1 VKYIIAKNNVSSKE
15 IRARMEYIYD
25 LFHIYTLKDNINST
39 KDIIVLKTIPESA
52 IDLYMIVGHDRRT
65 DEYIRDNYKKIK
77 ESNIVVIAC
86 NTSKFSS
93 LKLLKNKN
101 IFLPKNGG
109 IIDFYDGTN
118 YGFDFNTTDEEIML
132 YRNKNRNL
140 YKMLN
145 DTFERRII

>member
-1 VKYIIAKNNVSSKE
+1 MKYIIAKSNVNSKE

-39 KDIIVLKTIPESA
+39 KDIIVLKTIPASA

-118 YGFDFNTTDEEIML
+118 YGFDFNITDEEIIL
-132 YRNKNRNL
+132 YRNKNENL
-140 YKMLN
+140 DKMLN